1 VKTAAAFLL
10 ALIGLSAGTGPV
22 AAAASSPAKT
32 PPSAPAPTSPTLPAK
47 GEAPRLPLPDLSKF
61 TAHRVL
67 KIDGLSV
74 SVSTG
79 NTIETVSLLGVEPP
93 RPSDPATPAASAF
106 LSNLL
111 TGESVY
117 LVDHESGRKVDEKK
131 SRIVYLHRAPDGL
144 LVNAEL
150 IRQGYAR
157 EQADTPYQYQDAL
170 RGYEGLARAARKGL
184 WADPAKAIKP
194 GTDPSKPDAK
204 PDAKPETK
212 PGEASPT
219 GVNPTPAETDA
230 KPMVPVTAAPTP
242 GAQPAGGNPGDKAAK
257 PARAGVTT
265 VYASKSGNRYHT
277 ETCRYLGKTK
287 DPITVEEAKKR
298 NLTPCGECKP
308 GV

>member
-1 VKTAAAFLL
+1 MKPAAAVLL
-10 ALIGLSAGTGPV
+10 ALIGLSASTGSL
-22 AAAASSPAKT
+22 AATAASPAKT
-32 PPSAPAPTSPTLPAK
+32 APSAPAPTSPPLPAK
-47 GEAPRLPLPDLSKF
+47 GEAPRLPMPDLSKF

-67 KIDGLSV
+67 KIDGLMV

-131 SRIVYLHRAPDGL
+131 NRIVYLHRAPDGL

-194 GTDPSKPDAK
+194 GTDPAK
-204 PDAKPETK
+204 PDAKPEAK
-212 PGEASPT
+212 PGEASPAV
-219 GVNPTPAETDA
+219 VNPTPAETDA
-230 KPMVPVTAAPTP
+230 KPMVPVTGAPTP

-257 PARAGVTT
+257 PARTGVTT

-287 DPITVEEAKKR
+287 DPITVEDAKKR

>member
-1 VKTAAAFLL
+1 MKPAAAVLL
-10 ALIGLSAGTGPV
+10 ALICLPASAGPF
-22 AAAASSPAKT
+22 AAAATSPAKA
-32 PPSAPAPTSPTLPAK
+32 PPSAPAPTSPPLPAK

-61 TAHRVL
+61 IAHRVL
-67 KIDGLSV
+67 KIDGLMV

-106 LSNLL
+106 LGNLL

-117 LVDHESGRKVDEKK
+117 LVDHESGRKVDEKRN
-131 SRIVYLHRAPDGL
+131 RIVYLHRAPDGL

-184 WADPAKAIKP
+184 WADPAKTIKP
-194 GTDPSKPDAK
+194 GTDPAK
-204 PDAKPETK
+204 PDGKPEAK
-212 PGEASPT
+212 PGEAAPA
-219 GVNPTPAETDA
+219 GVNPTPADTDA

-257 PARAGVTT
+257 PARTGVTT